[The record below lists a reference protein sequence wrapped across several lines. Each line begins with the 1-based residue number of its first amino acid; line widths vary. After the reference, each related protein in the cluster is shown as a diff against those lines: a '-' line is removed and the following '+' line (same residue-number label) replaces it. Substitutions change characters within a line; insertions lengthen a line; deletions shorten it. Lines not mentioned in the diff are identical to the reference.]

1 MSKSPRYP
9 SDNVDVSP
17 LGQPMQF
24 EFSGRQS
31 SNRFLKA
38 ALSERMASWSPT
50 DLSARGIPSQ
60 KLINLYRR
68 WGEGQFGLILTANI
82 MMAYDQLEAPGNMI
96 IDLEN
101 PFSGE
106 RFEAFKQLAAGAKK
120 HGSLIVGQVS
130 HPGRQTFEQLQPNPV
145 SASDVQLVMEKFGSF
160 GKPHAASDEEIQE
173 IIRRFVHVAV
183 YLQKAGYDGIQ
194 LHSAHG
200 YLLAQFLSQTT
211 NKRTDKYGG
220 SLANRARIIVEIAE
234 AIRQALPEPGFI
246 IGIKIN
252 SVEFQEHGFT
262 PEESKELCEI
272 LDRTKFDFV
281 ELSGGTYQSGA
292 FQHKR
297 ESSQKREA
305 FFLEFADL
313 IAPALKRTRS
323 YVTGGF
329 CTASGMVRALD
340 TVDGVGLGR
349 SITQE
354 PRLPRD
360 LLAGTVQGAIQQ
372 KIDPQDFFKTS
383 PAAGVQMMQIAQDEE
398 PIDLSDDKNMEIFMK
413 SIGEWMQERQKDGSA
428 MNLYEYAQLPK
439 GLPFQSHI

>member
-1 MSKSPRYP
+1 MSPRYP
-9 SDNVDVSP
+9 SEDVDVSP
-17 LGQPMQF
+17 LGAPLQF
-24 EFSGRQS
+24 EFSQRTA

-38 ALSERMASWSPT
+38 ALTERMASWSPT

-60 KLINLYRR
+60 NLINLYRR
-68 WGEGQFGLILTANI
+68 WGEGQFGLILTGNI
-82 MMAYDQLEAPGNMI
+82 MIAYDQLESPGNMV

-101 PFSGE
+101 PYSGE
-106 RFEAFKQLAAGAKK
+106 RFEAYKQLATAAKK
-120 HGSLIVGQVS
+120 HGSLIVAQVS
-130 HPGRQTFEQLQPNPV
+130 HPGRQTFESLQSNPV
-145 SASDVQLVMEKFGSF
+145 SASDIQLVMENFGSF
-160 GKPHAASDEEIQE
+160 AKPHAASEEEIQD

-194 LHSAHG
+194 LHGAHG

-220 SLANRARIIVEIAE
+220 SLANRARIIVEVAE
-234 AIRQALPEPGFI
+234 AIRQALPDSGFI

-252 SVEFQEHGFT
+252 SVEFQAHGFT

-272 LDRTKFDFV
+272 LDRTNFDFV
-281 ELSGGTYQSGA
+281 ELSGGTYESGA
-292 FQHKR
+292 FAHKR
-297 ESSQKREA
+297 ESSRKRES
-305 FFLEFADL
+305 FFLEFAEL

-329 CTASGMVRALD
+329 HTASGMVQALL

-354 PRLPRD
+354 PRLPKE

-372 KIDPQDFFKTS
+372 KLDPQDFFKTS
-383 PAAGVQMMQIAQDEE
+383 PAAGAQMLQIAQDEE
-398 PIDLSDDKNMEIFMK
+398 PIDLSDDANVELFEKNL
-413 SIGEWMQERQKDGSA
+413 GEWMQEMQKDGGA
-428 MNLYEYAQLPK
+428 MNIYGHARLPK
-439 GLPFQSHI
+439 GQPFQGHI

>member
-1 MSKSPRYP
+1 
-9 SDNVDVSP
+9 
-17 LGQPMQF
+17 
-24 EFSGRQS
+24 
-31 SNRFLKA
+31 
-38 ALSERMASWSPT
+38 
-50 DLSARGIPSQ
+50 
-60 KLINLYRR
+60 
-68 WGEGQFGLILTANI
+68 
-82 MMAYDQLEAPGNMI
+82 
-96 IDLEN
+96 
-101 PFSGE
+101 
-106 RFEAFKQLAAGAKK
+106 
-120 HGSLIVGQVS
+120 
-130 HPGRQTFEQLQPNPV
+130 
-145 SASDVQLVMEKFGSF
+145 
-160 GKPHAASDEEIQE
+160 
-173 IIRRFVHVAV
+173 
-183 YLQKAGYDGIQ
+183 
-194 LHSAHG
+194 
-200 YLLAQFLSQTT
+200 
-211 NKRTDKYGG
+211 
-220 SLANRARIIVEIAE
+220 VEIAE

>member
-1 MSKSPRYP
+1 MSPRFP
-9 SDNVDVSP
+9 SENVDVSP
-17 LGQPMQF
+17 LGAPLQF
-24 EFSGRQS
+24 EFSQRKA

-38 ALSERMASWSPT
+38 ALTERMASWSPT

-60 KLINLYRR
+60 TLINLYRR
-68 WGEGQFGLILTANI
+68 WGEGQFGLILTGNI
-82 MMAYDQLEAPGNMI
+82 MIAYDQLESPGNMI
-96 IDLEN
+96 IDLQN
-101 PFSGE
+101 PIAGE
-106 RFEAFKQLAAGAKK
+106 RFEAFKQLATAAKK
-120 HGSLIVGQVS
+120 HGSLIIGQVS
-130 HPGRQTFEQLQPNPV
+130 HPGRQTFEKLQSNPV
-145 SASDVQLVMEKFGSF
+145 SASDVQLVMEKFGVF
-160 GKPHAASDEEIQE
+160 GKPHAATEGEIQD

-220 SLANRARIIVEIAE
+220 SLTNRARIIVEIAQ
-234 AIRQALPEPGFI
+234 AIRQALPDPGFI

-252 SVEFQEHGFT
+252 SVEFQTHGFT
-262 PEESKELCEI
+262 PEESKELCAI
-272 LDRTKFDFV
+272 LDRTNFDFV
-281 ELSGGTYQSGA
+281 ELSGGTYEAGA

-297 ESSQKREA
+297 ESSQKRES

-329 CTASGMVRALD
+329 CTASGMVQALE

-354 PRLPRD
+354 PRLPKD
-360 LLAGTVQGAIQQ
+360 LLAGTIQGAIQQ

-383 PAAGVQMMQIAQDEE
+383 PAAGAQMLQIAQDEE
-398 PIDLSDDKNMEIFMK
+398 PIDLSTDANMDVFMK
-413 SIGEWMQERQKDGSA
+413 GLGEWAQQMQKDGAA
-428 MNLYEYAQLPK
+428 MNMYGYAQLPK
-439 GLPFQSHI
+439 GQPFQGHL

>member
-1 MSKSPRYP
+1 MSPRYP
-9 SDNVDVSP
+9 SDDVDVSP
-17 LGQPMQF
+17 LGAPMQF
-24 EFSGRQS
+24 EFSGRQA

-38 ALSERMASWSPT
+38 SLSERMASWSPT
-50 DLSARGIPSQ
+50 DLAARGIPSK

-68 WGEGQFGLILTANI
+68 WGEGQFGVILTANI
-82 MMAYDQLEAPGNMI
+82 MIAYDQLEAPGNMI

-106 RFEAFKQLAAGAKK
+106 RFEAFKQLATEAKK
-120 HGSLIVGQVS
+120 HGSLIIGQVS
-130 HPGRQTFEQLQPNPV
+130 HPGRQTSERVQPNPV
-145 SASDVQLVMEKFGSF
+145 SASDVQLVMERFGKF
-160 GKPHAASDEEIQE
+160 GKPHPASEQEIQE
-173 IIRRFVHVAV
+173 IIQRFVHTAV
-183 YLQKAGYDGIQ
+183 YLQKAGYDGIE

-220 SLANRARIIVEIAE
+220 SLANRARLIVEVAD
-234 AIRQALPEPGFI
+234 AIRQALPEPGFV
-246 IGIKIN
+246 IGIKVN

-272 LDRTKFDFV
+272 LDQSKFDFV

-297 ESSQKREA
+297 ESSQKRES

-354 PRLPRD
+354 PHLPRD
-360 LLAGTVQGAIQQ
+360 LLAGTVKGAIQQ

-383 PAAGVQMMQIAQDEE
+383 PAAGAHMLQIAHDQE

-413 SIGEWMQERQKDGSA
+413 TVGEWYHAMQSDSTGS
-428 MNLYEYAQLPK
+428 LYEYPQMPE
-439 GLPFQSHI
+439 GQSFQSHL

>member
-1 MSKSPRYP
+1 MSPRFP
-9 SDNVDVSP
+9 CENVDVSLLGAP
-17 LGQPMQF
+17 LQF
-24 EFSGRQS
+24 EFSQRKA

-38 ALSERMASWSPT
+38 ALTERMGSWSPS
-50 DLSARGIPSQ
+50 DPSARGIPGQ

-68 WGEGQFGLILTANI
+68 WGEGQFGLILTGNI
-82 MMAYDQLEAPGNMI
+82 MIAYDQLESPGNMI

-101 PFSGE
+101 PFAGE
-106 RFEAFKQLAAGAKK
+106 RFEAFKELATAAKK

-130 HPGRQTFEQLQPNPV
+130 HPGRQTFEKLQSNPV
-145 SASDVQLVMEKFGSF
+145 SASDVQLVMDKFGAF
-160 GKPHAASDEEIQE
+160 GKPHAATEEEIQD

-220 SLANRARIIVEIAE
+220 SLANRARIIVEIVQ
-234 AIRQALPEPGFI
+234 AIRQALPDPGFI

-252 SVEFQEHGFT
+252 SVEFQAHGFT
-262 PEESKELCEI
+262 PEESKELCAI
-272 LDRTKFDFV
+272 LDRVNFDFV
-281 ELSGGTYQSGA
+281 ELSGGTYEAGA

-297 ESSQKREA
+297 ESSQKRES

-313 IAPALKRTRS
+313 IAPALKHTRS

-329 CTASGMVRALD
+329 RTVSGMVQALE

-354 PRLPRD
+354 PRLPKD

-383 PAAGVQMMQIAQDEE
+383 PAAGAQMLQIAQDEE
-398 PIDLSDDKNMEIFMK
+398 PIDLSNDANMEVFMK
-413 SIGEWMQERQKDGSA
+413 GLGEWAQQMQKDGAA
-428 MNLYEYAQLPK
+428 MNIYGYAQLPK
-439 GLPFQSHI
+439 GQPFQSHL

>member
-1 MSKSPRYP
+1 MSPRFP
-9 SDNVDVSP
+9 SDDVDVSP
-17 LGQPMQF
+17 LGAPMQF

-38 ALSERMASWSPT
+38 SLSERMASWSAT

-82 MMAYDQLEAPGNMI
+82 MIAYDQLEAPGNMI

-101 PFSGE
+101 PYSGE
-106 RFEAFKQLAAGAKK
+106 RFEAFKELATEAKK

-130 HPGRQTFEQLQPNPV
+130 HPGRQTFERLQPNPI
-145 SASDVQLVMEKFGSF
+145 SASDVQLVMPKFGQF
-160 GKPHAASDEEIQE
+160 GKPHPASEDEIQE
-173 IIRRFVHVAV
+173 VIRRFVHVAV
-183 YLQKAGYDGIQ
+183 YLQKAGYDGIE

-234 AIRQALPEPGFI
+234 AIRQALPDPGFI

-272 LDRTKFDFV
+272 LDQTKFDFV

-297 ESSQKREA
+297 ESSEKRES

-360 LLAGTVQGAIQQ
+360 LLAGTVKGAIQQ

-383 PAAGVQMMQIAQDEE
+383 PAAGVHMLQIAQDEE
-398 PIDLSDDKNMEIFMK
+398 PIDLSDDKNMEIFLK
-413 SIGEWMQERQKDGSA
+413 SLGEWMQEVQKDGGV
-428 MNLYEYAQLPK
+428 NLYGYAQLPK
-439 GLPFQSHI
+439 GQPFQSHL

>member
-1 MSKSPRYP
+1 MSPRFP
-9 SDNVDVSP
+9 SDNVDVSSLGAP
-17 LGQPMQF
+17 LQF
-24 EFSGRQS
+24 EFSQRKAP
-31 SNRFLKA
+31 NRFLKA

-50 DLSARGIPSQ
+50 DLSARGIPSPN
-60 KLINLYRR
+60 LINLYRR
-68 WGEGQFGLILTANI
+68 WGEGQYGLILTGNI
-82 MMAYDQLEAPGNMI
+82 MIAYDQLEAPGNMI

-101 PFSGE
+101 PFAGQ
-106 RFEAFKQLAAGAKK
+106 RFEAFKQLATAAKK
-120 HGSLIVGQVS
+120 HGSLIVGQVG
-130 HPGRQTFEQLQPNPV
+130 HPGRQTYERLQSNPV
-145 SASDVQLVMEKFGSF
+145 SASDIQLVMENFGTF
-160 GKPHAASDEEIQE
+160 GKPHAATEEEIQD

-220 SLANRARIIVEIAE
+220 SLANRARIIVEIAQ
-234 AIRQALPEPGFI
+234 AIRQALPGPNFI

-252 SVEFQEHGFT
+252 SVEFQAHGFT

-272 LDRTKFDFV
+272 LDRTSFDFV
-281 ELSGGTYQSGA
+281 ELSGGTYEAGA

-297 ESSQKREA
+297 ESSQKRES

-313 IAPALKRTRS
+313 ITPALKRTRS

-329 CTASGMVRALD
+329 RTASGMVQALQ

-354 PRLPRD
+354 PLLPKE

-372 KIDPQDFFKTS
+372 KIDLQDFFKTS
-383 PAAGVQMMQIAQDEE
+383 RAAGAQMLQIGQDEQ
-398 PIDLSDDKNMEIFMK
+398 PIDLSNDANLEVFMNGL
-413 SIGEWMQERQKDGSA
+413 GEWAEQMQKDGAA
-428 MNLYEYAQLPK
+428 MNMYGYAQLPK
-439 GLPFQSHI
+439 GKPFQSQL